1 VNPLS
6 PFTYYRRH
14 KRHTLLLVT
23 LVALV
28 TLGVYLMVGMLHPIV
43 EHSAATVLGPL
54 TRFSLVYPAG
64 DSSLEPAVVSQ
75 IRAHPGV
82 SQVIPENGSD
92 LYINVPSLVIQ
103 NSLKVLGLSEAD
115 AQVLMDACD
124 LRLKEGR
131 LLRPRT
137 NEILLSEEVANAL
150 GLRVGDQIARS
161 IDENY
166 YRAILTPMVLVGI
179 LESDPSATDIP
190 SADAPSALWIGP
202 SARSRQ
208 RARVAIVSYEY
219 LTSHELYSPR
229 QSGLLVVPQRGRKA
243 AVDDFLENT
252 VRSPRTRVET
262 LRRRAQLVARGRRMF
277 NLIFA
282 VVDCLVAAIVALV
295 IGMINQ
301 IALTRRLADL
311 GVLHAIGHH
320 KKRLIRRLTLGTTIL
335 AGVGWL
341 IGLVLSWLALAW
353 LKTHFYEPK
362 GVELNL
368 PSLAPLS
375 FAAPIPLAV
384 VGFVTFSIVRV
395 FARLDAVAIIER
407 GKLGT
412 EAQIHPSATKR
423 SSSKPLSSRTFYLR
437 HRRRG
442 LILVVTMG
450 LMILGVAFPV
460 FFFSPLIDAEK
471 PLFLNYLR
479 HVSEVEPGVARA
491 VDPGLI
497 AQIRSHP
504 AVARVVHATL
514 LHLAISVPPATE
526 TVALIYGVSEA
537 DLPYLVD
544 LFGLHLKEGHLPR
557 ARSNEIV
564 VSETLAKNRGVHV
577 GDTVGQPVYERDD
590 SIPTEMVVVGIL
602 QQRTAH
608 PRSGQAP
615 SSSDIS
621 LGFVSSEYVEGHEL
635 YSSRSVHL
643 LVVPAEG
650 HKADLDKWLEEN
662 IASTQILVETYD
674 TRLREMRQATR
685 NMFLLFAAVES
696 VVAVVA
702 AIALAALNTVF
713 FTQRLDEFGILH
725 AVGRSRSW
733 LLLRTVKETMSV
745 VGVAWL
751 IGAVV
756 CVIGLIYAQA
766 QVYAPVGMKLNLL
779 NPLPWLFTLP
789 VPLAVVAASAGT
801 IARTLSK
808 LDPVSIV
815 ERR

>member
-1 VNPLS
+1 MNPLS

-28 TLGVYLMVGMLHPIV
+28 TLGVYLMVGMLHPVV

-54 TRFSLVYPAG
+54 TCFSLVYPAG
-64 DSSLEPAVVSQ
+64 DASLEPAVVSQ

-92 LYINVPSLVIQ
+92 MYVNVPSLAIQ

-115 AQVLMDACD
+115 IQILMDTCD

-150 GLRVGDQIARS
+150 GLRLGDQIARS
-161 IDENY
+161 FDENL

-179 LESDPSATDIP
+179 LESDPSAPDILP
-190 SADAPSALWIGP
+190 TETPSALRIGP

-208 RARVAIVSYEY
+208 RVRVAIVSYEY
-219 LTSHELYSPR
+219 LASHELYSPR
-229 QSGLLVVPQRGRKA
+229 QSGFLVVPQSGRKA

-252 VRSPRTRVET
+252 VRSPHTRVET
-262 LRRRAQLVARGRRMF
+262 LRWRAQLVARGRRMF

-320 KKRLIRRLTLGTTIL
+320 KNRLIRRLTLETTIL
-335 AGVGWL
+335 AGVGWM

-353 LKTHFYEPK
+353 LKAHFYEPK

-368 PSLAPLS
+368 TSPAPLS
-375 FAAPIPLAV
+375 FAAPIPLAT
-384 VGFVTFSIVRV
+384 VGFVAFSLVRV

-407 GKLGT
+407 GKLST
-412 EAQIHPSATKR
+412 EAQIHSSATKR
-423 SSSKPLSSRTFYLR
+423 SSSKPLSSWTFYLR
-437 HRRRG
+437 HRRLG

-460 FFFSPLIDAEK
+460 FFFSPLIDAE
-471 PLFLNYLR
+471 PPFFLNYLR
-479 HVSEVEPGVARA
+479 YVGEVKPGVGRA

-564 VSETLAKNRGVHV
+564 LSETLAKNRRVHV

-590 SIPTEMVVVGIL
+590 SIPSEMVVVGIL

-608 PRSGQAP
+608 PRAGQTP
-615 SSSDIS
+615 SSSDIA

-650 HKADLDKWLEEN
+650 HKAELDRWLEEN
-662 IASTQILVETYD
+662 IASTQTLVGTYD
-674 TRLREMRQATR
+674 TRLHEMRQATR
-685 NMFLLFAAVES
+685 NMFLLFAAIES

-702 AIALAALNTVF
+702 ATALAALNTIF
-713 FTQRLDEFGILH
+713 FAQRRDEFGLLH
-725 AVGRSRSW
+725 AVGRSRTW
-733 LLLRTVKETMSV
+733 LILRTTKETISV
-745 VGVAWL
+745 VVVAWL
-751 IGAVV
+751 IGAAV
-756 CVIGLIYAQA
+756 CIVGLLYAQA
-766 QVYAPVGMKLNLL
+766 NVYTPIGLRLNLL
-779 NPLPWLFTLP
+779 NLSPWLFTFPIP
-789 VPLAVVAASAGT
+789 VTVVAASTGT
-801 IARTLSK
+801 IAHMLSK
-808 LDPVSIV
+808 LDPISII